1 MKNLVIEANVKK
13 LPEVL
18 AFIDE
23 SLEEAMCSVKIMM
36 QVDIAVEE
44 IFVNIAN
51 YSYEGSTGE
60 AEISIDITD
69 SAATIVFKDS
79 GVQFDP
85 LAKPD
90 PDISL
95 PAEHRQI
102 GGLGIFMV
110 KKNMDKVEY
119 EYTEGKNILTLTK
132 TLA

>member
-13 LPEVL
+13 LSEVL

-23 SLEEAMCSVKIMM
+23 SLEEAMCSVKTMM

-95 PAEHRQI
+95 SAEDRKI

>member
-51 YSYEGSTGE
+51 YSYEGSTGK

-95 PAEHRQI
+95 PAEDRQI